1 MEDRSNLLNSL
12 FSVLGEIL
20 NLRTDAIKK
29 NIITSLSVGF
39 SRGLSILIIAMILL
53 ILLTMLAF
61 AFIILLGEAIGSL
74 SGAAFIVGGV
84 YIIGAVVLFLMRKK
98 LFLKMF
104 TNMFTDIMNT
114 EEPADRFKA
123 LLSNLV
129 RDIRKNMES

>member
-20 NLRTDAIKK
+20 NLRTDALKK

-39 SRGLSILIIAMILL
+39 SRGLSILIMAMILL
-53 ILLTMLAF
+53 IVLTMLAF
-61 AFIILLGEAIGSL
+61 AFIILLGEAMGSL

-129 RDIRKNMES
+129 RDIRKSLES

>member
-20 NLRTDAIKK
+20 NLRTDALKK

-39 SRGLSILIIAMILL
+39 SRGLAILIIAMILL
-53 ILLTMLAF
+53 IVLTMMAF
-61 AFIILLGEAIGSL
+61 AFIILLGEAMGSL

-129 RDIRKNMES
+129 RDIRKSLES

>member
-20 NLRTDAIKK
+20 NLRTDALKK

-39 SRGLSILIIAMILL
+39 SRGLSILIMAMILL
-53 ILLTMLAF
+53 IVLTMLAF
-61 AFIILLGEAIGSL
+61 AFIILLGEAMGSL

-84 YIIGAVVLFLMRKK
+84 YITGAVVLFLMRKK

-129 RDIRKNMES
+129 RDIRKSLES

>member
-1 MEDRSNLLNSL
+1 M
-12 FSVLGEIL
+12 
-20 NLRTDAIKK
+20 
-29 NIITSLSVGF
+29 
-39 SRGLSILIIAMILL
+39 
-53 ILLTMLAF
+53 
-61 AFIILLGEAIGSL
+61 GSL

-129 RDIRKNMES
+129 RDIRKSLES

>member
-20 NLRTDAIKK
+20 NLRTDALKK

-39 SRGLSILIIAMILL
+39 SRGLAILIIAMILL
-53 ILLTMLAF
+53 IVLTMLAF
-61 AFIILLGEAIGSL
+61 AFIILLGEAMGSL

-129 RDIRKNMES
+129 RDIRKSLES